1 MIDNINVLWRYAK
14 DSIPVEGIIFCFLKD
29 KEYLYAKECI
39 YVYASKLFIK

>member
-1 MIDNINVLWRYAK
+1 MCYGVMQKIQFLSRASYFV
-14 DSIPVEGIIFCFLKD
+14 FLKD